1 MMSYHIIISFSHA
14 RESLFP
20 AGRAMISRFFSSC
33 PLSPDLFIPKG
44 GGIRMKQPSEAA
56 KVAVLRTTRLGGTWW
71 NCDGEAK
78 RAVKSW
84 RASEMPLLGV
94 RLLIFGQWNWSVK
107 WCQMCLELAWRIL
120 CTQTCEGWDG
130 LSINGS
136 EAPSRFQLT
145 FLC

>member
-1 MMSYHIIISFSHA
+1 MMSYHIIFPRKGIIISSGSSHD
-14 RESLFP
+14 
-20 AGRAMISRFFSSC
+20 IQVFFV
-33 PLSPDLFIPKG
+33 LSFNCPDLFIPKG